1 MQSLAHSAAVAMGGE
16 YRDLLLSWEEEDVA
30 KETVPEPEFC
40 LPISTATSATLT
52 SPSPRSSK
60 GRKPR
65 TPRREDVPK
74 PEEKIVGYWQ
84 SAIAAE
90 RRKAAASP
98 GRRSLTTSLYK
109 GPAIRINPD
118 GSSSFAEQGESSST
132 LPDTEEVLPVAF
144 EIARTKN
151 LKKAVDYLIACDFLT
166 PSPRD
171 VAAFLRLHRAQL
183 DPSALGIF
191 LAEGGTAGGDVDYWN
206 QIRFNYF
213 RPISFVGMNVEQ
225 GYVRQPKCDLVVVQY
240 LTRPS
245 LFLYILPG

>member
-1 MQSLAHSAAVAMGGE
+1 MGVEYQELVSGWDENDAEESAADTD
-16 YRDLLLSWEEEDVA
+16 YSLSVITEA
-30 KETVPEPEFC
+30 STVHTM
-40 LPISTATSATLT
+40 S

-60 GRKPR
+60 GRNVR
-65 TPRREDVPK
+65 TPKGEDVQK
-74 PEEKIVGYWQ
+74 QQRQPEEKIVGYWQ

-90 RRKAAASP
+90 RRRAASSP
-98 GRRSLTTSLYK
+98 YRSAVDHAAVSSNTSVGESQKYK
-109 GPAIRINPD
+109 GLSPLKFDAV
-118 GSSSFAEQGESSST
+118 ASST
-132 LPDTEEVLPVAF
+132 LPDADVHLPVAF

-183 DPSALGIF
+183 DPAALGIF
-191 LAEGGTAGGDVDYWN
+191 LAEGGTGGGEIEYWN

-225 GYVRQPKCDLVVVQY
+225 G
-240 LTRPS
+240 
-245 LFLYILPG
+245 

>member
-1 MQSLAHSAAVAMGGE
+1 MGFE
-16 YRDLLLSWEEEDVA
+16 YRELLSSWEGEEAEKPVSD
-30 KETVPEPEFC
+30 TD
-40 LPISTATSATLT
+40 LNLSATEVAYT
-52 SPSPRSSK
+52 GQGMSSPSPRSSK
-60 GRKPR
+60 ARKAR
-65 TPRREDVPK
+65 TPRKEDAQQQQ

-90 RRKAAASP
+90 RRRAAASP
-98 GRRSLTTSLYK
+98 YRSAIDQAAVSSQNSVGGSQTYK
-109 GPAIRINPD
+109 GLSPLKFD
-118 GSSSFAEQGESSST
+118 ESYVSNT
-132 LPDTEEVLPVAF
+132 LPDAEVHLPVAF

-151 LKKAVDYLIACDFLT
+151 LKKAVDYLIACGFLT

-191 LAEGGTAGGDVDYWN
+191 LAECGTGGGEIEYWN

-225 GYVRQPKCDLVVVQY
+225 G
-240 LTRPS
+240 
-245 LFLYILPG
+245 

>member
-1 MQSLAHSAAVAMGGE
+1 MGEEYMEQMTSYEQEAVNE
-16 YRDLLLSWEEEDVA
+16 V
-30 KETVPEPEFC
+30 VPETDFS
-40 LPISTATSATLT
+40 LSMSATSTAAAASGTT
-52 SPSPRSSK
+52 SPRSSK
-60 GRKPR
+60 NRKAR
-65 TPRREDVPK
+65 TPRKEDGAPRL

-98 GRRSLTTSLYK
+98 NRRSLANASFLGAGAKNLGGSLHLN
-109 GPAIRINPD
+109 ARIE
-118 GSSSFAEQGESSST
+118 GSSV
-132 LPDTEEVLPVAF
+132 PDADEILPVAF

-171 VAAFLRLHRAQL
+171 VAAFLRLHRTQL
-183 DPSALGIF
+183 DASALGIF
-191 LAEGGTAGGDVDYWN
+191 LAEGGNGGDDVEYWN

-225 GYVRQPKCDLVVVQY
+225 G
-240 LTRPS
+240 
-245 LFLYILPG
+245 